1 MTAHDSAIRTTPV
14 AVGGTAGGGT
24 AFAAA
29 GVLAFSF
36 SFPATAWALTGFGP
50 WTATGLRGVLAAAV
64 AGVCLTVRRVP
75 PPARRDLPALL
86 VVAAGCVV
94 GFPLLTTL
102 ALQTS
107 STAHSA
113 VVVGLLPLVT
123 AVAAALRGGVRP
135 SRAFWWAA
143 LAGAAVV
150 LGFTVQQ
157 SRGGLGRADLCLFA
171 ALVVCAAGYAEGGRL
186 ARRMPGWQ
194 VIGWAVLLALPATA
208 LTTVVALPAESWHP
222 GGRAVAGLAY
232 TAAVSQFGGFV
243 VWYRGMAGIG
253 VPKASQLQL
262 AQPLLT
268 LGWAVLVLG
277 ERMSPAAPVAALA
290 VLACIAAT
298 QRARG

>member
-1 MTAHDSAIRTTPV
+1 MTAHDSAIAARPV
-14 AVGGTAGGGT
+14 AVGGTAL
-24 AFAAA
+24 AAL

-50 WTATGLRGVLAAAV
+50 WTAAGLRGVLAAAV
-64 AGVCLTVRRVP
+64 AGAGLLAARVP
-75 PPARRDLPALL
+75 LPDRAHWPGLAA
-86 VVAAGCVV
+86 VAVGCVL

-113 VVVGLLPLVT
+113 VVIGLLPLAT
-123 AVAAALRGGVRP
+123 AVVAALRSGGRP
-135 SRAFWWAA
+135 SRGFWWAA

-157 SRGGLGRADLCLFA
+157 SRGALSRADLLLVA
-171 ALVVCAAGYAEGGRL
+171 ALAVCAAGYAEGGRL
-186 ARRMPGWQ
+186 ARSMPGWQ
-194 VIGWAVLLALPATA
+194 VIAWAVVAALPVSALAAGLALAAEPVHAGPRA
-208 LTTVVALPAESWHP
+208 L
-222 GGRAVAGLAY
+222 AGLAY
-232 TAAVSQFGGFV
+232 TAAISQFGGFV
-243 VWYRGMAGIG
+243 LWYRGMAAIG

-277 ERMSPAAPVAALA
+277 ERFSPAAPVAALL
-290 VLACIAAT
+290 VLGCIAAT